1 MIAIILAAASILG
14 ARPLNAADPARQA
27 MVIQSQ
33 GHVIVRLDASGY
45 VQARGCDGRMRHVGD
60 ITPEEAGKPV
70 RLHIAN
76 DGLLDGLVWDGRL
89 KAEEREAF
97 RKIMLAVGWSDWAR
111 LKGACLPTPAAPNPL
126 DASVERAEGPSARR
140 TFNDEVPGVFGDPPE
155 F

>member
-27 MVIQSQ
+27 MIVQSDGQ
-33 GHVIVRLDASGY
+33 VIVRLDASGY

-60 ITPEEAGKPV
+60 IATGDAGTPV

-89 KAEEREAF
+89 KAAEREAF
-97 RKIMLAVGWSDWAR
+97 RKLLLADGWS
-111 LKGACLPTPAAPNPL
+111 
-126 DASVERAEGPSARR
+126 
-140 TFNDEVPGVFGDPPE
+140 
-155 F
+155 

>member
-27 MVIQSQ
+27 MIIQSQ

-45 VQARGCDGRMRHVGD
+45 VQARGCDGKMRHVGD
-60 ITPEEAGKPV
+60 IATEEAGKPV
-70 RLHIAN
+70 RLHISN

-97 RKIMLAVGWSDWAR
+97 RKIMLAVGWSDWGQ
-111 LKGACLPTPAAPNPL
+111 LKGACLPTPTAPNPL
-126 DASVERAEGPSARR
+126 DASVERAEGPKPRHNLVDDAPWSFAD
-140 TFNDEVPGVFGDPPE
+140 TPE